1 MRWKKQ
7 IFMAPPGAADDSTAG
22 SISIPSWTLTQATTT
37 SYSDPDDARA
47 LDPHAALESVGVRT
61 ARRARLLPPR
71 REARV
76 ARRPHAGEG
85 APEQYPYDRHPPRRG
100 RPADGFRDSVG
111 RAHSG
116 TDRARS
122 PVGAGAG
129 RQRGPWL
136 ASRLPRRASHQPRAG
151 GRGRPGPPPAPPDP
165 RV

>member
-22 SISIPSWTLTQATTT
+22 SISIPSWALTQATTT

-47 LDPHAALESVGVRT
+47 LDTHAALESVGVRT

-85 APEQYPYDRHPPRRG
+85 APEQCPHDGQPPRSRTPCGWLSGLGGTCALRDRSRSIPG
-100 RPADGFRDSVG
+100 RS
-111 RAHSG
+111 
-116 TDRARS
+116 
-122 PVGAGAG
+122 
-129 RQRGPWL
+129 L
-136 ASRLPRRASHQPRAG
+136 SRTS
-151 GRGRPGPPPAPPDP
+151 
-165 RV
+165 

>member
-7 IFMAPPGAADDSTAG
+7 IFMAPRGAADDSTA
-22 SISIPSWTLTQATTT
+22 SSSWRIRPSTLTQARVA

-47 LDPHAALESVGVRT
+47 LGPHAALESVGVRT

-85 APEQYPYDRHPPRRG
+85 APEQRPYDGHPPRRG
-100 RPADGFRDSVG
+100 RPADGFRDSLG

-116 TDRARS
+116 TDRARF
-122 PVGAGAG
+122 PLGAGAG
-129 RQRGPWL
+129 RPRG
-136 ASRLPRRASHQPRAG
+136 
-151 GRGRPGPPPAPPDP
+151 
-165 RV
+165 

>member
-22 SISIPSWTLTQATTT
+22 SISIPSWALTQATTT

-71 REARV
+71 RKARV

-85 APEQYPYDRHPPRRG
+85 APEQCPHDGHPPRRG

-111 RAHSG
+111 R
-116 TDRARS
+116 DRPVKSPARRF
-122 PVGAGAG
+122 A
-129 RQRGPWL
+129 
-136 ASRLPRRASHQPRAG
+136 
-151 GRGRPGPPPAPPDP
+151 
-165 RV
+165 